1 MVNLY
6 PLEPTGLEQVSLP
19 DETLET
25 LYEAK
30 RSASVVHYLLLNAEF
45 TYIKLNEHFRQ
56 LILRMTTSSI
66 SDRTGFDD
74 AP

>member
-6 PLEPTGLEQVSLP
+6 PLEPTGLKQVSLS

-30 RSASVVHYLLLNAEF
+30 RSASVVHVGLF
-45 TYIKLNEHFRQ
+45 
-56 LILRMTTSSI
+56 S
-66 SDRTGFDD
+66 
-74 AP
+74 